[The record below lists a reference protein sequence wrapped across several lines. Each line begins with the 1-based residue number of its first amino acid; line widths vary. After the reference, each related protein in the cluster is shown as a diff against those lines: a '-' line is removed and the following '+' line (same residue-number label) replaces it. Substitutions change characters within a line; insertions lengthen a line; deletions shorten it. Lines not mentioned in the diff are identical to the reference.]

1 MKKKIILKSSVLGLV
16 AGTSIMFSS
25 IFADQVG
32 VQVIG
37 VNDFHCALDN
47 TGTANMPDGKVTNA
61 GTAAQLDA

>member
-25 IFADQVG
+25 VFADQVG

-37 VNDFHCALDN
+37 VNDFSWC
-47 TGTANMPDGKVTNA
+47 T
-61 GTAAQLDA
+61 

>member
-25 IFADQVG
+25 VFADQVG

-37 VNDFHCALDN
+37 VNVTFMVHLTILEQQICLTEKLLMLALLLN
-47 TGTANMPDGKVTNA
+47 
-61 GTAAQLDA
+61 

>member
-25 IFADQVG
+25 VFADQVG

-37 VNDFHCALDN
+37 VNDFHGA
-47 TGTANMPDGKVTNA
+47 
-61 GTAAQLDA
+61 